1 MKNFN
6 DSNQNG
12 GTRQSG
18 NSFMKK
24 YGIVLSIAAAAMIL
38 GVTYAS
44 TGQQGLFPRA
54 TPKPAQSPAV
64 LSTPAPQ
71 ATVQP
76 MDSGDAEP
84 EPETVLSTPEP
95 IVSTPSLPAAPAD
108 ASLKILEPTVG
119 TITRQYAMDKLI
131 YSQTLSQW
139 STHEGMDVI
148 AEAGAPV
155 VAALDGRVEQ
165 VIQDSLLGN
174 TVILT
179 HEDGISTVYASL
191 ADVLVK
197 TGDAVSQGQTIASV
211 GNTALSEV
219 NEGYHLHFEMYI
231 DEESVDP
238 RPYLAPKGA

>member
-84 EPETVLSTPEP
+84 EHIARWKAAGIQYLSYSTDVGLFAEHCQA
-95 IVSTPSLPAAPAD
+95 IVA
-108 ASLKILEPTVG
+108 
-119 TITRQYAMDKLI
+119 
-131 YSQTLSQW
+131 
-139 STHEGMDVI
+139 
-148 AEAGAPV
+148 
-155 VAALDGRVEQ
+155 
-165 VIQDSLLGN
+165 
-174 TVILT
+174 
-179 HEDGISTVYASL
+179 
-191 ADVLVK
+191 
-197 TGDAVSQGQTIASV
+197 QGK
-211 GNTALSEV
+211 E
-219 NEGYHLHFEMYI
+219 
-231 DEESVDP
+231 
-238 RPYLAPKGA
+238 